1 MRLSALFL
9 AASVFCAGVWLL
21 PGTGAWS
28 KTRAE
33 LIEDCIREI
42 RSGLKAGQA
51 MTNAQRMLAE
61 EQCRAR
67 AEAQLGKPSQT
78 SPEPPKQ

>member
-1 MRLSALFL
+1 MRLPTLLLVVSL
-9 AASVFCAGVWLL
+9 FCAGILLL
-21 PGTGAWS
+21 PGVSAWG

-33 LIEDCIREI
+33 LIEDCISEI
-42 RSGLKAGQA
+42 RSGLKAGQT

-67 AEAQLGKPSQT
+67 AEAQLGQQSQT
-78 SPEPPKQ
+78 KTEPVKR